1 MFKRLRNKFIILN
14 MSIISVIMIAAF
26 TAIYIITYTNI
37 QNENQIKL
45 NNTVMSPIMINP
57 LFNTDESNNTD
68 RIFMGKIPNDYA
80 SAFNV
85 LISDDNDLLSIH
97 SYIDLT
103 DEVYEKATELAIS
116 AEKDSS
122 VISLNGQRWLYKIK
136 PINANLLIKGKG
148 NFDTVAKTKVIKQIY
163 FLDVTDSYKILS
175 QLLLTFGAISIVM
188 LFVIFGIS
196 LFFAQHAVA
205 PIEKAYEKQKQFVAD
220 ASHELKTPIAII
232 NANIDALHANR
243 TETIES
249 QQKWINYINAE
260 TDRMG
265 KLVNDLLYLAKTDN
279 GAVNNEHL
287 LFNISNIVTDVLL
300 AMEAVVF
307 EKGIKLSQNIEPDI
321 IVNGDSEKVKQVVM
335 ILFDNAVKY
344 VNENGSIFVTLK
356 KSRNH
361 TTFFVKNTGNG
372 IPKQSL
378 PKLFDRFYRVDS
390 SRTHDGGYGLGL
402 SIAKEIIDS
411 MGGKIQVESVEGK
424 STAFTFIL

>member
-1 MFKRLRNKFIILN
+1 
-14 MSIISVIMIAAF
+14 MSIISVVMIAAF

-45 NNTVMSPIMINP
+45 TDTVMSRIMINP
-57 LFNTDESNNTD
+57 LFNADENNNTD
-68 RIFMGKIPNDYA
+68 RIFVGKIPNDYA

-85 LISDDNDLLSIH
+85 LIGDDNALLSIH
-97 SYIDLT
+97 SYIDLA
-103 DEVYEKATELAIS
+103 DEIYEKATELAIS
-116 AEKDSS
+116 AKKDSS
-122 VISLNGQRWLYKIK
+122 VISLGSRRWLYKIN
-136 PINANLLIKGKG
+136 PINASLFIREKG
-148 NFDTVAKTKVIKQIY
+148 NSDTVAKMKAIKQIY

-175 QLLLTFGAISIVM
+175 QLLFTFGAISVVM

-205 PIEKAYEKQKQFVAD
+205 PIEKAYEKQKQFIAD

-232 NANIDALHANR
+232 NANIDALYVNK

-249 QQKWINYINAE
+249 QQKWLNYINAE

-265 KLVNDLLYLAKTDN
+265 KLVSDLLYLAKTDN
-279 GAVNNEHL
+279 GVVNNEL
-287 LFNISNIVTDVLL
+287 FPFNISNIVTDVLL
-300 AMEAVVF
+300 AMEAVIF
-307 EKGIKLSQNIEPDI
+307 EKGIKLSHNIEPNI
-321 IVNGDSEKVKQVVM
+321 IANGDSEKVKQVVM
-335 ILFDNAVKY
+335 ILLDNAVKY
-344 VNENGSIFVTLK
+344 VNENGNIFVTLK
-356 KSRNH
+356 KSRNN
-361 TTFFVKNTGNG
+361 TAFSVKNTGNG

-378 PKLFDRFYRVDS
+378 SKLFDRFYRMDS